1 MTASTETLKLF
12 TVLLSMSCEICL
24 ISLLSISLLSN
35 LYSVWIVSENSVFQ
49 LIPQKW
55 VRGGWNLGNRLAR
68 GYWFYLKWVCLLES
82 TAWGIKGFCSS
93 NEVALY
99 LAGTPKCSY
108 QCLSSFSMQNKLSSH
123 HLDVPCCIDRQ
134 MIPINV
140 FKKVWPK
147 AGSIIESK
155 NMHVIFQKKGKKR
168 TKKGIIFENL
178 GKNLKWLTILWKRAA
193 SCVRL
198 SHAWNS

>member
-12 TVLLSMSCEICL
+12 TILLSMSYGICL

-55 VRGGWNLGNRLAR
+55 VRGGWNLGNRLAG
-68 GYWFYLKWVCLLES
+68 GYWFYLKWVCPLES

-108 QCLSSFSMQNKLSSH
+108 QCLSSFQCQTNFLHIMLMYHSAVTDKWFPSLSS
-123 HLDVPCCIDRQ
+123 
-134 MIPINV
+134 
-140 FKKVWPK
+140 KKYGPK
-147 AGSIIESK
+147 QG
-155 NMHVIFQKKGKKR
+155 
-168 TKKGIIFENL
+168 L
-178 GKNLKWLTILWKRAA
+178 L
-193 SCVRL
+193 
-198 SHAWNS
+198 